1 MKQRSISM
9 VAFLVISS
17 LSFLGCPLVQN
28 DQPADP
34 PNNADLR
41 AWSVWTEAGGRE
53 YSREV
58 FNLEE
63 VSVVADDTAV
73 NFDFSGGNFV
83 SGKIGYVL
91 VDTSDMTYISV
102 TPDDETK
109 YYYGYPYGFYWNGY
123 WYPDS
128 YWYCHLCYGVWYHGP
143 CYYHSLTDGHPYN
156 INIDIDLEEI
166 IATLVAVAENFP
178 TTSAALTDN
187 GEFSITVPLGPT
199 VETAVLNVE
208 TDNGSFVIIIRGE
221 DYNQET
227 NEKFELSRA
236 Q

>member
-83 SGKIGYVL
+83 SGKIG
-91 VDTSDMTYISV
+91 
-102 TPDDETK
+102 
-109 YYYGYPYGFYWNGY
+109 
-123 WYPDS
+123 
-128 YWYCHLCYGVWYHGP
+128 
-143 CYYHSLTDGHPYN
+143 
-156 INIDIDLEEI
+156 
-166 IATLVAVAENFP
+166 
-178 TTSAALTDN
+178 
-187 GEFSITVPLGPT
+187 
-199 VETAVLNVE
+199 
-208 TDNGSFVIIIRGE
+208 
-221 DYNQET
+221 
-227 NEKFELSRA
+227 
-236 Q
+236 